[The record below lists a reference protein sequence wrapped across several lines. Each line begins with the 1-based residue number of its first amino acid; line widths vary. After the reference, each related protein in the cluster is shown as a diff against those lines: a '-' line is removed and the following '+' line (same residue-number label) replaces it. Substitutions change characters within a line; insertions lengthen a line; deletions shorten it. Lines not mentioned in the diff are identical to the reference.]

1 MLEALELDRAALAKI
16 DAQVRILKIVA
27 QISPLP
33 DSITE
38 LIATGEAAQQRL
50 DSYKYPVLTLPNE
63 IVAEIFL
70 HFLPPYPDV
79 DVFGKSTPTR
89 LTHIC
94 RQWRDVALSTPALWR
109 AIRPCRAR
117 AMFSLGWDEVFSLT
131 TAFLERSG
139 SLPLSVHASDAYKPS
154 PFVPSIILHRDRWE
168 HITFCLE
175 APTLSNALDGP
186 MPLLRTMWLRPQG
199 GSSRQPIAVPSDNV
213 PLLRSVTL
221 DDRGARIVR
230 LPWSQLT
237 SLKLSD
243 HVSLT
248 PCVSILRQTT
258 CLTNLALCLSDT
270 WYDGDDPRD
279 TYPDLILPHLENLAF
294 EPRSDMHQGFFQ
306 SLVAPALLW
315 LELPEMFFGVSRS
328 DRIQVGLLNSFI
340 LKSGCKLDGI
350 RITEASFPEIYRD
363 ALPSV
368 PQVISLARV
377 SRPLTVPLRIVR

>member
-16 DAQVRILKIVA
+16 DAHWQVLKIEA
-27 QISPLP
+27 QISLLP

-70 HFLPPYPDV
+70 QFLPPYPA
-79 DVFGKSTPTR
+79 VFGKNTPTH

-109 AIRPCRAR
+109 AIRPGPPYMWKMSHEEA
-117 AMFSLGWDEVFSLT
+117 FSLT

-139 SLPLSVHASDAYKPS
+139 SLPLSVHASDWYQPS
-154 PFVPSIILHRDRWE
+154 AFVPSIILYRDRWE
-168 HITFCLE
+168 HVKFTLE
-175 APTLSNALDGP
+175 APTLANALDGP
-186 MPLLRTMWLRPQG
+186 MPLLRTMWLRPQS
-199 GSSRQPIAVPSDNV
+199 GSSAQPVTVQSDNV
-213 PLLRSVTL
+213 PLLRSVIL
-221 DDRGARIVR
+221 DKYGARIVR

-237 SLKLSD
+237 SLKLSP
-243 HVSLT
+243 VSLT

-258 CLTNLALCLSDT
+258 CLTNLALCPSNG
-270 WYDGDDPRD
+270 WSAGDDPQD

-306 SLVAPALLW
+306 SLVVPALLW
-315 LELPEMFFGVSRS
+315 LELPEDCLGVSPS
-328 DRIQVGLLNSFI
+328 GRIGLLNSFI
-340 LKSGCKLDGI
+340 SKSGCKLDGI
-350 RITEASFPEIYRD
+350 RITEASVPKFYRD
-363 ALPSV
+363 ALPSI
-368 PQVISLARV
+368 PQVVSLGR
-377 SRPLTVPLRIVR
+377 S